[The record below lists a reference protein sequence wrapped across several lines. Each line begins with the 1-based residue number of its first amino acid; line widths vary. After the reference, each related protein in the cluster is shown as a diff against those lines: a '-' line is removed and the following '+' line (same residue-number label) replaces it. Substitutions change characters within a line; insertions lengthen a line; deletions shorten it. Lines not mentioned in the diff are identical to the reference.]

1 MSTNDQNSQKGQDS
15 TVKTPLL
22 ELRNVKKYFDV
33 TEAWFSRK
41 REYLRAVDGVNLKV
55 YEGETLG
62 VVGESGC
69 GKSTTGNLI
78 VRLLEPTEG
87 EILFNG
93 EDLAEMGGEELRK
106 KRKDIQ
112 MIFQDPFSSL
122 NPRMRV
128 FELIAE
134 PLRTHKTHSGSALK
148 ERVYELMDVVGLSR
162 EMAERF
168 PHEFSGGQR
177 QRIGIARALA
187 LNPKLIVCDEP
198 VSALDV
204 SIQSQILN
212 LLQKLQK
219 ELNLTLVFIAHG
231 LPAVKHISDRIAV
244 MYLGKVV
251 ELTTREK
258 LFAKPM
264 HPYTE
269 GLLSAVP
276 IPDPEI
282 RHQRE
287 RVVLKGDIPSPVNPP
302 SGCSFHTRCPFADEL
317 CKTDEPVFEEIE
329 ADHFVACHYPL
340 ESGKG
345 ILAGSSD
352 EGGEA

>member
-1 MSTNDQNSQKGQDS
+1 MRTEKTSQEAK
-15 TVKTPLL
+15 KTPQHKDDNVLL
-22 ELRNVKKYFDV
+22 EVSGLKKHFDV
-33 TEAWFSRK
+33 TEGWFTKK
-41 REYLRAVDGVNLKV
+41 RDYLRAVDGVNFTVKK
-55 YEGETLG
+55 GETLG
-62 VVGESGC
+62 IVGESGC

-78 VRLLEPTEG
+78 TRLLDPTEG
-87 EILFNG
+87 KVYFDG
-93 EDLAEMGGEELRK
+93 EDLTALEGEKLRR
-106 KRKDIQ
+106 KRRDIQ

-134 PLRTHKTHSGSALK
+134 PLRTHGTHKGKDLK
-148 ERVYELMDVVGLSR
+148 ERVYELMEVVGLSK
-162 EMAERF
+162 EFAQRF

-212 LLQKLQK
+212 LLQKLQDQF
-219 ELNLTLVFIAHG
+219 NLTLVFIAHG

-251 ELTTREK
+251 ELTTREE
-258 LFAKPM
+258 LFAHPM

-269 GLLSAVP
+269 GLLTAVP
-276 IPDPEI
+276 IPDPEL

-302 SGCSFHTRCPFADEL
+302 SGCSFHTRCPFADDKCKEKTPEFLEL
-317 CKTDEPVFEEIE
+317 KP
-329 ADHFVACHYPL
+329 DHYVACHYPL
-340 ESGKG
+340 EAGKG
-345 ILAGSSD
+345 TV
-352 EGGEA
+352 EH

>member
-1 MSTNDQNSQKGQDS
+1 MKAQATTDPI
-15 TVKTPLL
+15 PLL

-33 TEAWFSRK
+33 TEAWFTRK

-93 EDLAEMGGEELRK
+93 EDLAEMGGEELRQ

-134 PLRTHKTHSGSALK
+134 PLRTHKTHSGNALR
-148 ERVYELMDVVGLSR
+148 ERVYELMDLVGLNR

-212 LLQKLQK
+212 LLQRLQK

-276 IPDPEI
+276 IPDPEV
-282 RHQRE
+282 RDRRE

-302 SGCSFHTRCPFADEL
+302 SGCSFHTRCPFADDK
-317 CKTDEPVFEEIE
+317 CKSETPQFEELE
-329 ADHFVACHYPL
+329 PDHFVACHYPL
-340 ESGKG
+340 ESGQG
-345 ILAGSSD
+345 ILLDGDANAGRD
-352 EGGEA
+352 